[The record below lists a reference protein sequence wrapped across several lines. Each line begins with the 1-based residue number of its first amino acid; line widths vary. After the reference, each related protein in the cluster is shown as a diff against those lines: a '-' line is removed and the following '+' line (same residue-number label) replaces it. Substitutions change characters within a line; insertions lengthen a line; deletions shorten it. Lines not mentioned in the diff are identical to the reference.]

1 MNIPV
6 CFSKT
11 PQRVLLLLATLLFA
25 GGAQAEWIQFGRTDE
40 FRIYLDQ
47 RLISKKDDSAQM
59 WQLMDFTVA
68 QWADARTAVGSI
80 KTLVEYDCTQP
91 RSRTIA
97 GEAYSEQMAAG
108 RMVSSERVADPQWE
122 GIDPGSNPEKMR
134 QIACG
139 KKP

>member
-1 MNIPV
+1 MNRPTR
-6 CFSKT
+6 FARTS
-11 PQRVLLLLATLLFA
+11 QYLLLLTMLIS
-25 GGAQAEWIQFGRTDE
+25 GAAHAEWVLFGRTTE

-47 RLISKKDDSAQM
+47 RLISRNGDYAQM
-59 WQLMDFTVA
+59 SQLMDFAVA

-91 RSRTIA
+91 RSRTLA
-97 GEAYSEQMAAG
+97 GEAYTEQMGAG
-108 RMVSSERVADPQWE
+108 RMVSSEQVAEPQWE
-122 GIDPGSNPEKMR
+122 AIEPGSNPEKLQ